1 MKLYVMPGACSLA
14 SHIALEEA
22 SDWAAQNNL
31 SVPDHQVVVVERG
44 KNFDKEFLALN
55 ELGTVPLLETNAGY
69 LIGESLA
76 VLMHIADHHPAHVF
90 APKLEA
96 QDRDQLLS
104 LLSFMVTT
112 AHPTFQ
118 LLWRSDRFIDTP
130 EHRRALENKA
140 EARLKTI
147 FAYLDKRI
155 HDREFLFRKGPTVAD
170 AYLFVLGRW
179 GLRVRSVAGAFP
191 SLRRFTETM
200 AVRPSV
206 VRAMKTEGIAL
217 YGPESGLG

>member
-1 MKLYVMPGACSLA
+1 
-14 SHIALEEA
+14 
-22 SDWAAQNNL
+22 
-31 SVPDHQVVVVERG
+31 
-44 KNFDKEFLALN
+44 
-55 ELGTVPLLETNAGY
+55 
-69 LIGESLA
+69 
-76 VLMHIADHHPAHVF
+76 
-90 APKLEA
+90 LEA

-155 HDREFLFRKGPTVAD
+155 RDREFLFRKGPTVAD